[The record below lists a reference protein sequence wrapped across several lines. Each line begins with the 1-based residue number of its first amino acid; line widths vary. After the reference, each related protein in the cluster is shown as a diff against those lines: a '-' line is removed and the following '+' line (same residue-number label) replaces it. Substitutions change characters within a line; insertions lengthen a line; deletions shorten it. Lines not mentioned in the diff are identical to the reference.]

1 MELVISKVIR
11 NEKTYVFML
20 AHILAIETF
29 SQTYS
34 NPFSR
39 SETYSIKDS
48 YSGRTSRYTIT
59 KELNGYERAKLY
71 SVDYSK
77 IYRDNYRP
85 SGSQNA
91 QNFNWVEWATTGIE
105 IHNKQKSYIG
115 VKDLDNGLHA
125 AHFVGNNYYEKP
137 SSVQA
142 KCLKM
147 VQAEAHRLG
156 HGEYR
161 IVNEIHE
168 DRSYPY
174 VLAKTTIFFH
184 IMDENGE
191 IILSESDKK
200 KLQEE
205 KLAEKSSARQELLE
219 LKELFD
225 MGIISQEEFDTK
237 AKTLKIIVLA
247 PSAADEQHTVL
258 SEKLAPSAADEQHT
272 VLSEKN
278 AEGDFI
284 SENGFLKYDG
294 RNFQDNSKGSLRLII
309 QLGKKYYT
317 ASFVGNSPDS
327 DGFVILEDWLEYD
340 EGSKRWAERN
350 DSKTKIP
357 KAAIKGFKYL

>member
-34 NPFSR
+34 QPNSQ
-39 SETYSIKDS
+39 SETYSLTKEPS
-48 YSGRTSRYTIT
+48 YSGKTSRYTIT
-59 KELNGYERAKLY
+59 KESNAYRNPKLY
-71 SVDYSK
+71 GVDYSV
-77 IYRDNYRP
+77 ISQQLFGATAPPAAP
-85 SGSQNA
+85 SSSSSNNA
-91 QNFNWVEWATTGIE
+91 ALYNLGYAAAKARKQALAYQEKQRSNIGI
-105 IHNKQKSYIG
+105 
-115 VKDLDNGLHA
+115 KDLGDGHHA
-125 AHFVGNNYYEKP
+125 AHYVGENYKETPGQVKL
-137 SSVQA
+137 
-142 KCLKM
+142 KCMEMVRGEALKM
-147 VQAEAHRLG
+147 G
-156 HGEYR
+156 DGGFK
-161 IVNEIHE
+161 IIDEIHV
-168 DRSYPY
+168 DSRKSSS
-174 VLAKTTIFFH
+174 VLAKTTIFFQ
-184 IMDENGE
+184 IMDKNGR

-219 LKELFD
+219 LKELLD
-225 MGIISQEEFDTK
+225 MGIISQEEFDVK

-247 PSAADEQHTVL
+247 PSV
-258 SEKLAPSAADEQHT
+258 ADEQHT

-284 SENGFLKYDG
+284 SDNGFLKYDG

-317 ASFVGNSPDS
+317 ASFVGNSPVS
-327 DGFVILEDWLEYD
+327 AGFVILEDWLEYD
-340 EGSKRWAERN
+340 EGSKRWTERN

-357 KAAIKGFKYL
+357 KAAIKGFKYW

>member
-11 NEKTYVFML
+11 NKKTYVFML
-20 AHILAIETF
+20 AHILAIETI

-34 NPFSR
+34 QPNSR
-39 SETYSIKDS
+39 SETYSIKKEPS
-48 YSGRTSRYTIT
+48 YSGETSRYTIT
-59 KELNGYERAKLY
+59 KESNAYRNPKLY

-91 QNFNWVEWATTGIE
+91 QNFNWGSWAANGIA

-125 AHFVGNNYYEKP
+125 AHFVGNNFYEKP
-137 SSVQA
+137 SKVQA

-156 HGEYR
+156 HGQYK

-174 VLAKTTIFFH
+174 VLAKTTIFFQ
-184 IMDENGE
+184 IMDKNGK

-200 KLQEE
+200 KLQEK

-219 LKELFD
+219 LKELLD
-225 MGIISQEEFDTK
+225 MGIISQEEFDVK

-247 PSAADEQHTVL
+247 PSAAD
-258 SEKLAPSAADEQHT
+258 
-272 VLSEKN
+272 
-278 AEGDFI
+278 
-284 SENGFLKYDG
+284 
-294 RNFQDNSKGSLRLII
+294 
-309 QLGKKYYT
+309 
-317 ASFVGNSPDS
+317 
-327 DGFVILEDWLEYD
+327 
-340 EGSKRWAERN
+340 
-350 DSKTKIP
+350 
-357 KAAIKGFKYL
+357 